1 MSIVSG
7 TNERLIVED
16 ALDGD
21 GELNISMAVYSSDD
35 ESTDTWINK
44 EMAVELIAHLKR
56 VFEI

>member
-35 ESTDTWINK
+35 YTDTWINK

>member
-16 ALDGD
+16 ALDSD
-21 GELNISMAVYSSDD
+21 GELNISMVVYSSDD
-35 ESTDTWINK
+35 DTDTWINK